1 MNVLIPFKKLSLLFS
16 EKILNQQ
23 TNQCSLMG
31 QDSFQGENITQVM
44 QSGTLKEIMQ
54 FSINFQDIILHKGQK
69 QKTVLKLDDKENK
82 GPLVIYS
89 DSSYVVRS
97 LTDYLSVW
105 KKRGFVVQFLVHSDT
120 LKEIFVLASKKPN
133 CYAIIKLKA
142 HKKGD
147 DELTI
152 GNSTA
157 DSLAKEAA
165 MAGEETIDTKLEQ
178 VFPLRKTVTANMP

>member
-69 QKTVLKLDDKENK
+69 
-82 GPLVIYS
+82 
-89 DSSYVVRS
+89 
-97 LTDYLSVW
+97 
-105 KKRGFVVQFLVHSDT
+105 
-120 LKEIFVLASKKPN
+120 
-133 CYAIIKLKA
+133 
-142 HKKGD
+142 
-147 DELTI
+147 
-152 GNSTA
+152 
-157 DSLAKEAA
+157 
-165 MAGEETIDTKLEQ
+165 
-178 VFPLRKTVTANMP
+178 

>member
-1 MNVLIPFKKLSLLFS
+1 M
-16 EKILNQQ
+16 
-23 TNQCSLMG
+23 
-31 QDSFQGENITQVM
+31 
-44 QSGTLKEIMQ
+44 
-54 FSINFQDIILHKGQK
+54 
-69 QKTVLKLDDKENK
+69 
-82 GPLVIYS
+82 
-89 DSSYVVRS
+89 
-97 LTDYLSVW
+97 
-105 KKRGFVVQFLVHSDT
+105 
-120 LKEIFVLASKKPN
+120 LASKKPN